1 MTRTPALPLSLTH
14 AAVSAHLAE
23 LRAEAD
29 RERLAHAVPRR
40 RRSPAWPTAVAA
52 ALRGSVSSAL
62 PSRRKLEGTGRRASC
77 ATC

>member
-23 LRAEAD
+23 LRAEAE
-29 RERLAHAVPRR
+29 RERLAHAVPRHR
-40 RRSPAWPTAVAA
+40 RTPAWPTAVAA
-52 ALRGSVSSAL
+52 ALRDSVASAL
-62 PSRRKLEGTGRRASC
+62 TSRRQLNGTGRRASC